1 MWSNRRMEMPPS
13 LSEISESERT
23 PLVKWLL
30 NLVAEQQ
37 QVIEQ
42 QQSSLEKME
51 AYVGQLEQQLEKL
64 EAELKAVKRLPKKP
78 KIQASRL
85 NQPEKPEEEGGKRA
99 GSAKRSKKTSF
110 EVDEQRVIEP
120 KALPEG
126 ARFNGYREYDV
137 QDLIVKRHNIRLLL
151 AEYVTSFGKTI
162 AGEVPPEYLGHY
174 GATLVSFVLYQ
185 HHQCRVPQPLILEEL
200 REFGIDI
207 SAGQVNRILIE
218 HKESFHAEQQAV
230 LSAGLET
237 AEYVHTDDTGARHQG
252 QNGSCTVIGN
262 DLFAHFSS
270 TGSKSRENFLRIL
283 RGPHQDFV
291 LNEYAHSYLLAQQL
305 PQRHLALLQF
315 SPVSRI
321 ETEADWQGYLQRL
334 GITSQQ
340 AVKLLT
346 EAALLGS
353 AIEHGL
359 SPELIILSDGARQ
372 FNLLVHALCW
382 IHMERGIRRLPGKTA
397 QHRQQIQEV
406 QTLLWEYYRQL
417 RHYQDHPDPTQ
428 KPQLSQRFD
437 DIFGQRYP
445 RHAGLNLVLQQ
456 FCVHKP
462 ELLRVLDTHKLP
474 LHTNAAESDIRE
486 YVTRRKISGGTRHA
500 DGRRARDTFTGL
512 KKTCRKL
519 AYSFWQYLLSRLQG
533 EGSVPYLPDVI
544 RSRATAKAEILSRP
558 LP

>member
-13 LSEISESERT
+13 LSKIPESEQT

-30 NLVAEQQ
+30 KLVGEQQ

-42 QQSSLEKME
+42 QQSSMEKLE
-51 AYVGQLEQQLEKL
+51 AYVGQLEQQMQKL
-64 EAELKAVKRLPKKP
+64 EAELKAAKRLPKKP
-78 KIQASRL
+78 KIQASSL
-85 NQPEKPEEEGGKRA
+85 NHPEKPEEEGGKRA

-110 EVDEQRVIEP
+110 EVDEQRVIQPAE
-120 KALPEG
+120 LPAG
-126 ARFNGYREYDV
+126 AKFNGYREYDV
-137 QDLIVKRHNIRLLL
+137 QDLVVKRHNIRLLL
-151 AEYVTSFGKTI
+151 AEYVTAEGKTI
-162 AGEVPPEYLGHY
+162 VGEVPPEYQGHY

-207 SAGQVNRILIE
+207 SAGQVNRMLIE
-218 HKESFHAEQQAV
+218 NKESFHAEQQAV

-237 AEYVHTDDTGARHQG
+237 AKYVHTDDTGARHQG
-252 QNGSCTVIGN
+252 QNGYCTVIGN

-283 RGPHQDFV
+283 RGPHPDFV

-305 PQRHLALLQF
+305 PERHLAKLQF
-315 SPVSRI
+315 DPVSRI
-321 ETEADWQGYLQRL
+321 ETEADWQGYLQSL
-334 GITSQQ
+334 GITTKLG
-340 AVKLLT
+340 VKLVT

-359 SPELIILSDGARQ
+359 SPELILLSDGAGQ

-382 IHMERGIRRLPGKTA
+382 VHMERGLRRLPGQTA
-397 QHRQQIQEV
+397 RHRQQIQEV

-417 RHYQDHPDPTQ
+417 RHYQDHPAPTDKQ
-428 KPQLSQRFD
+428 QLAQRFD
-437 DIFGQRYP
+437 DIFGRRYR
-445 RHAGLNLVLQQ
+445 RHAGLNQVLQQ
-456 FCVHKP
+456 FCAHKR
-462 ELLRVLDTHKLP
+462 ELLRVLDTPQLP

-519 AYSFWQYLLSRLQG
+519 SYSFWQYLLSRLQG
-533 EGSVPYLPDVI
+533 QASVPYLPDVI
-544 RSRATAKAEILSRP
+544 RSRATAKAEIPHS